1 MMTEI
6 KQAFEQHV
14 IAIPVE
20 QILPSRKVDHLM
32 SGSKKYASILSSIKE
47 LGVIEPLV
55 VHPKQVIAGGIP
67 SFMLLDGHLRL
78 EALKTLGATEA
89 LCLISKDDEGFTY
102 NRQINRLTPIQ
113 EHKMIVSA
121 LKKGIEASRIATV
134 LGINVDRV
142 HQRENLLRGIAPE
155 AAEMLKV
162 RMVSQD
168 VFRALRQMKPIR
180 QIETVEMMVSANCF
194 TRNYAQMV
202 LAASRPEMLI
212 EQKKKLTADVS
223 AVDIA
228 RMEREMENL
237 QHDYRQVE
245 DTLGETMLVLVV
257 AKGYLMRL
265 LRNQAISLYLTHHY
279 AELLEELVSI
289 MEAVTSDARQLER
302 E

>member
-1 MMTEI
+1 MAEV
-6 KQAFEQHV
+6 KQAFEQRI
-14 IAIPVE
+14 IAIPLE
-20 QILPSRKVDHLM
+20 RILPTRNVQQLIP
-32 SGSKKYASILSSIKE
+32 GSKKYASILSSIRE
-47 LGVIEPLV
+47 LGVIEPLA
-55 VHPKQVIAGGIP
+55 VHPKPVIAGGV
-67 SFMLLDGHLRL
+67 SSYMLLDGHLRL
-78 EALKTLGATEA
+78 EALKALGAVEA
-89 LCLISKDDEGFTY
+89 LCLISTDDEGFTY

-113 EHKMIVSA
+113 EHKMILAA
-121 LKKGIEASRIATV
+121 LKKGIEASRIAQV
-134 LGINVDRV
+134 LGINIERV
-142 HQRENLLRGIAPE
+142 RERENLLNGIAPE

-180 QIETVEMMVSANCF
+180 QIETVEMMISANCF
-194 TRNYAQMV
+194 TKNYARMV
-202 LAASRPEMLI
+202 LAASRPEMLVV
-212 EQKKKLTADVS
+212 KKKKSNVEVS

-237 QHDYRQVE
+237 QHDYKQVE

-257 AKGYLMRL
+257 AKGYLVRL
-265 LRNQAISLYLTHHY
+265 LRNEAIAGYLTRYY